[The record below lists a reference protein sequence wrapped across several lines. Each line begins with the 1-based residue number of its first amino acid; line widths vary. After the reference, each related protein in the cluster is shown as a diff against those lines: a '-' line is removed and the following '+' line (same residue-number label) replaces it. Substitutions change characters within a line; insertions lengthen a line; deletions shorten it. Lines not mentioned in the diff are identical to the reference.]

1 MDGVDYKKMLIGKSL
16 DKTVRINKKIDKLF
30 YKGKISDG
38 SHTFED
44 LYLHRAILFATI
56 CNQNKELAWKSFL
69 HDDGTMFDNYFIV
82 GIKTPKGDYTY
93 HYEGNMWEYFDVKE
107 IERAPKWDG
116 HKPEDVTR
124 LLSLRG

>member
-69 HDDGTMFDNYFIV
+69 HDDGTMFDGYFIV
-82 GIKTPKGDYTY
+82 GIKTPEGDYTY
-93 HYEGNMWEYFDVKE
+93 HYEGDMWEYFDVEK

-124 LLSLRG
+124 LLSLKG